1 MIFRRQVTNSS
12 CERISIFFNKYFY
25 ALSES
30 VGKLFSV
37 YRIKLT
43 ETVDLEK
50 DQEAECREYS
60 RDNTYRNYSSLQN
73 SIKKL

>member
-1 MIFRRQVTNSS
+1 MYLMY
-12 CERISIFFNKYFY
+12 FFNKYFY

-30 VGKLFSV
+30 VGKLFRV

-50 DQEAECREYS
+50 DQEAKCREYS
-60 RDNTYRNYSSLQN
+60 RDNTYRDYLSQQN